1 MAATKG
7 KTGKTAKTAAKKP
20 ENKVDSKAV
29 TTTDKQELLPYN
41 PLLSNPV
48 ILPEDENEK
57 KAQLIEEIES
67 LTALNKQALQAK
79 KQQMEVFV
87 DDKKLDAAKQ
97 TVQNLENILDILS
110 DPKVL
115 ENVKKNTKK
124 PYDYKVLSEA
134 LMKQTEALK
143 AYMDP
148 TIQDEFG
155 RRKRTKIIAEF
166 RTASGEEARIAAE
179 LPGSD

>member
-7 KTGKTAKTAAKKP
+7 KTGKTTKSKAKKP
-20 ENKVDSKAV
+20 EKKVDSKAG
-29 TTTDKQELLPYN
+29 TAADKQELLPYN
-41 PLLSNPV
+41 PLLSNQV
-48 ILPEDENEK
+48 ISPEDESEQK
-57 KAQLIEEIES
+57 VQLIEEIES

-79 KQQMEVFV
+79 KRQMEVLV

-97 TVQNLENILDILS
+97 TVHNLENILDILS
-110 DPKVL
+110 DGTVL
-115 ENVKKNTKK
+115 KNVKSNTKK

-166 RTASGEEARIAAE
+166 RTANGEEARIAAE
-179 LPGSD
+179 LPGND